1 MTHLRRIASINHR
14 QFFPV
19 EQTLIFKH
27 LYKAVETP
35 IIIHRAIADTPLLAS
50 FKSRPHFPRIPR
62 LIMGHLTL
70 PHRIEMDISLER
82 KHLGRMH
89 KVLRHVIMHL
99 QTRCDGMR
107 STTVRG
113 FFE

>member
-1 MTHLRRIASINHR
+1 MGAGETWPRMTSPRRA
-14 QFFPV
+14 FCD
-19 EQTLIFKH
+19 E
-27 LYKAVETP
+27 
-35 IIIHRAIADTPLLAS
+35 LAF